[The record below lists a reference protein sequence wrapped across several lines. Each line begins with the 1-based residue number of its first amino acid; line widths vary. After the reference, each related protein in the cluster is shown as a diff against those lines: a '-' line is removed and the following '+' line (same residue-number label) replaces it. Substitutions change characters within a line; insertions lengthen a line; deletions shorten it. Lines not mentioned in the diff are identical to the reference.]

1 MVKIAAI
8 GSYEGAAA
16 AGDAAEAVAKLD
28 AILEGKGSGD
38 ILTADEAA
46 AIKECLAA
54 IGADAAEWSVDDAWI
69 GEGAC
74 EYAAEGAGIEVAAA
88 FKAGVEQAMDR
99 NRMLWNVNIGVKK
112 AGGEAEAQ
120 KIKWAYRIVSFG
132 TNDMTGEPCIIFDR
146 AYERTVKDSVTI
158 GKFNA
163 GELVNATRMDF
174 TAFKQ
179 WGFFAAG
186 KCWITTGEGTVEF

>member
-8 GSYEGAAA
+8 GSYEGAVAG
-16 AGDAAEAVAKLD
+16 GDAAEAAAKLE
-28 AILEGKGSGD
+28 ALLAGKGSGD

-46 AIKECLAA
+46 AVKECLAA
-54 IGADAAEWSVDDAWI
+54 IGADKAEWSVDDAWI

-74 EYAAEGAGIEVAAA
+74 EYAAAGAGIEVAAA

-99 NRMLWNVNIGVKK
+99 NRMLWNVNIAVAK

-120 KIKWAYRIVSFG
+120 KIAWAYRIVSFG
-132 TNDMTGEPCIIFDR
+132 TNDVTGEPCIIFDR
-146 AYERTVKDSVTI
+146 AYDRVVKDDVTLA
-158 GKFNA
+158 KFNA
-163 GELVNATRMDF
+163 GEAVSATRMDF

-179 WGFFAAG
+179 WGLYAAA
-186 KCWITTGEGTVEF
+186 KCAVTTAEGTVEF